1 VGGVGLFRDKKRETR
16 NKIQDTRNEKQETRY
31 KIQNTKYKMWEMEI
45 VVDLGGS
52 GGKCCCGSGEVG
64 GGVSLAESGTMVVYF
79 LFGVE
84 K

>member
-1 VGGVGLFRDKKRETR
+1 MVDGGVGSGD
-16 NKIQDTRNEKQETRY
+16 
-31 KIQNTKYKMWEMEI
+31 
-45 VVDLGGS
+45 S
-52 GGKCCCGSGEVG
+52 GGKCCCGSGEIG

>member
-1 VGGVGLFRDKKRETR
+1 MVDGGVGSGD
-16 NKIQDTRNEKQETRY
+16 
-31 KIQNTKYKMWEMEI
+31 
-45 VVDLGGS
+45 S

-79 LFGVE
+79 LLGVE